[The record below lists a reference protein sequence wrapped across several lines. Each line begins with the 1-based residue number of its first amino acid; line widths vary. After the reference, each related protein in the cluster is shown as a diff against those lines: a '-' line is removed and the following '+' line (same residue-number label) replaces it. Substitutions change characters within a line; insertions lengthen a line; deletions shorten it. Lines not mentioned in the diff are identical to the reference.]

1 MHDRDALLTA
11 ATRALASLGAEVRLF
26 ADAEN
31 CVRRRESGEPC
42 AGGGDAARFPFVI
55 EVQGLPNLLHEL
67 AHVVLLGRVEKDHAT
82 PYAKIPFDLTTDDG
96 RRLLFEELCCCVA
109 SASFHEGDDAQAQAW
124 FAEQVGIQ
132 GCFFGFEDDVPR
144 MVAAIA
150 REVAGHRGELDATI
164 ERAHVRLAIA
174 LGAAGAPPE
183 VALPRRRFDF
193 DEGWRALAGSTGE
206 SGSAAPDPGAPT

>member
-1 MHDRDALLTA
+1 MLAA
-11 ATRALASLGAEVRLF
+11 ATRALESLGAEVRLL

-31 CVRRRESGEPC
+31 CVRRREGGEPC
-42 AGGGDAARFPFVI
+42 AAGGDAARLPFVI

-82 PYAKIPFDLTTDDG
+82 PYAKIPFDLTTAEG
-96 RRLLFEELCCCVA
+96 RRLLFEELACCVA
-109 SASFHEGDDAQAQAW
+109 SASFHQGDDAAAQAW

-132 GCFFGFEDDVPR
+132 GCFFGFENDLPQ

-150 REVAGHRGELDATI
+150 REVAAHRDELDTTI
-164 ERAHVRLAIA
+164 ERAHVRLAIV

-193 DEGWRALAGSTGE
+193 DRGWSALVGSSGE
-206 SGSAAPDPGAPT
+206 SGAAAHGLGAPK